1 MKCQF
6 CGKDEVLP
14 FKCQYCGGFFC
25 PEHRLP
31 ENHACSEI
39 ARARAPREAAP
50 SPRPFDYKVTYGPP
64 RPLSKF
70 RFSPTEIKHL
80 AISAVLVMGVG
91 LSFMLPSSNI
101 TSSFRLLPIVLAA
114 AALVF
119 VGLFLLHEIAHK
131 LVAQHYGMWAEFR
144 LTLVGALITLLS
156 IVLPF
161 KVISPGAVMIAGYGE
176 KEKVGKTAIAGP
188 TVNIV
193 LATISLALTFVPLGD
208 FWPVAVYS
216 ALLNAYVAVFNLIP
230 VGLLDGLKV
239 FHWNR
244 FVWVAAF
251 SVSLVLLI
259 AIVAPNLSG
268 LLV

>member
-1 MKCQF
+1 MKCEF
-6 CGKDEVLP
+6 CGKEEVLP

-39 ARARAPREAAP
+39 ARARAPKEAAP
-50 SPRPFDYKVTYGPP
+50 SPRQFDYKVTYGPP
-64 RPLSKF
+64 QPMSRF

-91 LSFMLPSSNI
+91 LSFMLPSLD
-101 TSSFRLLPIVLAA
+101 TSISFELLLTVSAA

-119 VGLFLLHEIAHK
+119 VGFFLLHEIAHK
-131 LVAQHYGMWAEFR
+131 LVAQYYGMWAEFR

-156 IVLPF
+156 IVVPF
-161 KVISPGAVMIAGYGE
+161 FKIISPGAVMIAGYGA
-176 KEKVGKTAIAGP
+176 KEKVGKTAVAGP

-193 LATISLALTFVPLGD
+193 LATVSLALTFVPLGV
-208 FWPVAVYS
+208 FWLVAVYS

-239 FHWNR
+239 LHWNK
-244 FVWVAAF
+244 FVWAAAF
-251 SVSLVLLI
+251 AVSLALLI
-259 AIVAPNLSG
+259 MVFVLYMI
-268 LLV
+268 